1 MVDDRFQCTKENL
14 QGEKYDWA
22 AAKNSTEL
30 WSLHEPDRRLFDR
43 YSGNQVLNM
52 INYFMQ
58 YTGQGSLK
66 QATVIETLLMDR
78 LPMDVKSELSVFRWL
93 SENITAKQGLYYG
106 CGQLPLKLFR
116 KKFSKFC

>member
-93 SENITAKQGLYYG
+93 SENITAK
-106 CGQLPLKLFR
+106 
-116 KKFSKFC
+116 